1 MSQLLSQLNED
12 CFITEKEKEAI
23 IQQQASSQIR
33 SPSRGERTIMQ
44 LIKEGGI
51 YEMHKTATDHTVL
64 CYDELPQESDEFTGQ
79 TPKHKIVRVL
89 FENPVIP
96 DDIKVDESPITSW
109 TSSPYSISRY
119 LNDSISSWTSEA
131 SWDEIDPNI
140 ISPVKTPN
148 TTPIKSYTQELTS
161 TATSAGSRGLSRP
174 RPWVRGNLL
183 INFRSCGDELLDI

>member
-12 CFITEKEKEAI
+12 CFITENEKEAI

-44 LIKEGGI
+44 LINEGGI

-96 DDIKVDESPITSW
+96 DDKKVDESPITSW
-109 TSSPYSISRY
+109 TSSPY
-119 LNDSISSWTSEA
+119 
-131 SWDEIDPNI
+131 
-140 ISPVKTPN
+140 
-148 TTPIKSYTQELTS
+148 
-161 TATSAGSRGLSRP
+161 LS
-174 RPWVRGNLL
+174 LA
-183 INFRSCGDELLDI
+183 I